1 MKDRKNK
8 LGSFVPLQRPLLRS
22 LAFLSLSNAA
32 KVAYTYFLYDKK
44 SSHQDEVVLTFSQ
57 AKNFKVCQ
65 SQSTFTKIKR
75 ELVQY
80 GLLDPLDGGG
90 LNAPAIFKVSNR
102 WNRYG
107 NEDFKDLKYKPGFS
121 SKFFKDAMANPE
133 KRQRI
138 IQARHGVS

>member
-1 MKDRKNK
+1 MKGRKK
-8 LGSFVPLQRPLLRS
+8 ILCSFVVLQRPLLKS
-22 LAFLSLSNAA
+22 LAFLSLSNTA
-32 KVAYTYFLYDKK
+32 KVAYSYFLYDKK
-44 SSHQDEVVLTFSQ
+44 SSHQDEVILTFSQ

-80 GLLDPLDGGG
+80 GFLDPLDGGG

-107 NEDFKDLKYKPGFS
+107 YEDFKELQYKPGFS

>member
-1 MKDRKNK
+1 MKNRKKK
-8 LGSFVPLQRPLLRS
+8 LGSFVPLGRPLLKS
-22 LAFLSLSNAA
+22 LAFTSLSSSA
-32 KVAYTYFLYDKK
+32 KIAYPYFLYDKK
-44 SSHQDEVVLTFSQ
+44 NDHQDEVVLTFSQ

-90 LNAPAIFKVSNR
+90 LNAPAIFKISNR

-107 NEDFKDLKYKPGFS
+107 DEDFKELKYQPGFG
-121 SKFFKDAMANPE
+121 SKYFKDAMAIPE

>member
-1 MKDRKNK
+1 MKNRKNK

-22 LAFLSLSNAA
+22 LAFLSLSNTA
-32 KVAYTYFLYDKK
+32 KIAYTYFLYDKK

-75 ELVQY
+75 ELVKH
-80 GLLDPLDGGG
+80 GFLDPLDPGG
-90 LNAPAIFKVSNR
+90 LNAPAIFKVSYR

-107 NEDFKDLKYKPGFS
+107 YEDFKELQYKPGFS
-121 SKFFKDAMANPE
+121 SKFFKEAMANPE

>member
-1 MKDRKNK
+1 MKNRKNK
-8 LGSFVPLQRPLLRS
+8 LGSFVPLGRPLLKS
-22 LAFLSLSNAA
+22 LAFTSLSSSA
-32 KVAYTYFLYDKK
+32 KIAYPYFLYDKK
-44 SSHQDEVVLTFSQ
+44 NDHQDEVVLTFSQ

-75 ELVQY
+75 ELVKY

-102 WNRYG
+102 WKRYG
-107 NEDFKDLKYKPGFS
+107 DEDFKELKYQLGFS
-121 SKFFKDAMANPE
+121 SKFFKEAMANPE

>member
-22 LAFLSLSNAA
+22 LAFLSLSNTA
-32 KVAYTYFLYDKK
+32 KVAYTCFLYDKK

-75 ELVQY
+75 ELVKY

-102 WNRYG
+102 WNSYG
-107 NEDFKDLKYKPGFS
+107 NEDFKELKYQPGFG
-121 SKFFKDAMANPE
+121 SKYFKDAMAIPE

>member
-1 MKDRKNK
+1 MKKRKKK
-8 LGSFVPLQRPLLRS
+8 LGSFVPLGRPLLKS
-22 LAFLSLSNAA
+22 LAFTSLSSSA
-32 KVAYTYFLYDKK
+32 KIAYPYFLYDKK
-44 SSHQDEVVLTFSQ
+44 NAHEDKVILTFSQ
-57 AKNFKVCQ
+57 AKKFNICR
-65 SQSTFTKIKR
+65 SQSTFPKIKK
-75 ELVQY
+75 ELVKH

-107 NEDFKDLKYKPGFS
+107 NEDFKELKYKPGFS

-138 IQARHGVS
+138 IQSRHGVS

>member
-1 MKDRKNK
+1 M
-8 LGSFVPLQRPLLRS
+8 LRR
-22 LAFLSLSNAA
+22 
-32 KVAYTYFLYDKK
+32 
-44 SSHQDEVVLTFSQ
+44 SHQTANFLTFSQ

-107 NEDFKDLKYKPGFS
+107 NEDFKELKYKPGFS

>member
-1 MKDRKNK
+1 MKNRKNK
-8 LGSFVPLQRPLLRS
+8 LGSFVPLGRPLLSS
-22 LAFLSLSNAA
+22 LAFTSLCSSA
-32 KVAYTYFLYDKK
+32 KIAYAYFLYDKK
-44 SSHQDEVVLTFSQ
+44 NDHQDQVILTFSQ
-57 AKNFKVCQ
+57 AKKFNICR
-65 SQSTFTKIKR
+65 SQSTFTKIKK
-75 ELVQY
+75 ELVKH
-80 GLLDPLDGGG
+80 GFLDPLDGGG

-138 IQARHGVS
+138 IQSRHGVS